1 MRAFPTTMEVK
12 EDVLFIQRVRPATTV
27 TLPLNRIASFS
38 VMEEENFML
47 KYHGQ
52 AISTSKVKGIK
63 KYYLVINYD
72 KGRIVVWGT
81 AREYGE
87 FVKLQSF
94 GIGTAAN
101 IEL

>member
-38 VMEEENFML
+38 VMEEVKFML

-52 AISTSKVKGIK
+52 AISNSKVKGIK

-72 KGRIVVWGT
+72 KSRIVVWGT

-94 GIGTAAN
+94 DIGTAAN

>member
-63 KYYLVINYD
+63 KILLSYLNMCVLLTH
-72 KGRIVVWGT
+72 GT
-81 AREYGE
+81 VPFIRATGN
-87 FVKLQSF
+87 K
-94 GIGTAAN
+94 
-101 IEL
+101 

>member
-1 MRAFPTTMEVK
+1 
-12 EDVLFIQRVRPATTV
+12 
-27 TLPLNRIASFS
+27 
-38 VMEEENFML
+38 ML

-87 FVKLQSF
+87 FVKLQSLD
-94 GIGTAAN
+94 IGTAAN